1 MIAILGGT
9 FDPVHHGHLRVAW
22 DASFALDCRVRLVPC
37 RTPPH
42 RDAPVAQ
49 PQQRAEMLRLAL
61 SGQDRL
67 ELDTSEIDRGGVSYT
82 VDTLRALR
90 AAHGAAEPIVALVGA
105 DAFAGL
111 PTWRGWRE
119 LFDLAHIGV
128 ISRAGHAP
136 PVDLQLREF
145 VAGRQ
150 TADAGALR
158 RLPYGK
164 VLRIPV
170 TPLEIS
176 ASAIRADLAASRE
189 PRWLVPDV
197 VLRYIAAFE
206 LYRLP

>member
-22 DASFALDCRVRLVPC
+22 DASFALGCRVRLVPC

-61 SGQDRL
+61 VGQDRL
-67 ELDTSEIDRGGVSYT
+67 ELDTGEIDRGGVSYT
-82 VDTLRALR
+82 IDTLRALR

-119 LFDLAHIGV
+119 LFDLAHVGV
-128 ISRAGHAP
+128 ISRAGHEP
-136 PVDLQLREF
+136 PVDPELRGF
-145 VAGRQ
+145 VAGRE
-150 TADAGALR
+150 TADAAALR

-176 ASAIRADLAASRE
+176 ASAVRAELAAGRE

-206 LYRLP
+206 LYRSR